1 MSSERLEGNITR
13 ALVDRIGGAIVRG
26 ENAPGEQLPT
36 EAEMS
41 AQFGASRTATREA
54 IKMLTAKG
62 LVRSWPRRGTLVQSE
77 SEWNL
82 LDPDVLVWLLDR
94 RFSGALLKDFLQ
106 MRLAIEP
113 AAARMAAERG
123 SDTVEIADA
132 LQAMRNAANGVGDSL
147 EADSAFHAAI
157 LRASG
162 NRFFAQMAPLVAT
175 ALRLT
180 VRRTNQLKGVRV
192 ANVDDHEDILTAIS
206 AGNAEE
212 AQTAAESLILE
223 ALALIDS
230 GVDAPN

>member
-1 MSSERLEGNITR
+1 VSPERLEGNITR

-26 ENAPGEQLPT
+26 DNAPGERLPT
-36 EAEMS
+36 EADMS
-41 AQFGASRTATREA
+41 AQFGASRTTTREA

-77 SEWNL
+77 AEWNL
-82 LDPDVLVWLLDR
+82 LDPDVLAWLLDR
-94 RFSGALLKDFLQ
+94 RFSVSLLRDFLH

-113 AAARMAAERG
+113 AAARMAAARG
-123 SDTVEIADA
+123 SDTAEIADA
-132 LQAMRNAANGVGDSL
+132 LQAMRDAAIGMGDSL

-162 NRFFAQMAPLVAT
+162 NRFFAQMAPLAAT

-192 ANVDDHEDILTAIS
+192 ANIDDHENILTAIS
-206 AGNAEE
+206 AGNPEE
-212 AQTAAESLILE
+212 AQTATQSLILE
-223 ALALIDS
+223 ALGLIDS
-230 GVDAPN
+230 GADDRN

>member
-1 MSSERLEGNITR
+1 
-13 ALVDRIGGAIVRG
+13 
-26 ENAPGEQLPT
+26 
-36 EAEMS
+36 
-41 AQFGASRTATREA
+41 
-54 IKMLTAKG
+54 MLTAKG